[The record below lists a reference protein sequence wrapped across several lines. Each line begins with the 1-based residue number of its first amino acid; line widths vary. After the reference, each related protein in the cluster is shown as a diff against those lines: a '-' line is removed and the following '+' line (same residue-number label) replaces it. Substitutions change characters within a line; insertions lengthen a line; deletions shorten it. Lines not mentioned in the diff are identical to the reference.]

1 MIVVYIIIGGAIW
14 SLFEKGLIK
23 ISPKLGWRIFVLV
36 YLIISFVCVY
46 AFAGVTDKF
55 SVWQRIVCLII
66 FIAGTILRLFYYRG
80 KIIPPKK

>member
-1 MIVVYIIIGGAIW
+1 MIVIYIIIGGVIW

-46 AFAGVTDKF
+46 AFAGITDKF
-55 SVWQRIVCLII
+55 SAWQRIVFLII
-66 FIAGTILRLFYYRG
+66 FIVSTILRLFYYRG
-80 KIIPPKK
+80 KIIPPTK